1 MPRRT
6 LITRYQDDLSL
17 FPDRW
22 HVVGWLVCA
31 PLALLYPF
39 LASDA
44 WLTVGNLALVAV
56 VGSVSLMILTGFAG
70 QISLGHAA
78 FMALGAY
85 TTAVLGNRLHL
96 PAFVLLPM
104 AGAVA
109 AAVGLAVGVFA
120 LRLEGLYLAIVTLGL
135 IFLVNHALLSFPE
148 HTQGLTGIAVPVHTW
163 FGGDDAARARGSI
176 HDPVT
181 VLGLTLTFERKLYLA
196 FLGLAA
202 LVTYLA
208 KNLQR
213 SATGR
218 ALMAVR
224 DRDLAAAALG
234 VSPARAKILAFGI
247 SSFLAGVAGGM
258 FALQQ
263 QYITVDPPFNLY
275 LSVQYI
281 AMIVLGGLGTVFG
294 AVTGALAFTML
305 QPLLEEVGA
314 LLPFLSGLTRAQQ
327 ATVLFSLLVILVLAF
342 EPLGITGV
350 WLRVKRYFA
359 AWPFR
364 Y

>member
-1 MPRRT
+1 MPRRK

-22 HVVGWLVCA
+22 HLVGWLACA

-39 LASDA
+39 LASDE
-44 WLTVGNLALVAV
+44 WLTVGNLALVGV

-70 QISLGHAA
+70 QVSLGHAA

-96 PAFVLLPM
+96 PAFVLLPL

-148 HTQGLTGIAVPVHTW
+148 YTQGLTGIAVPFHTW
-163 FGGDDAARARGSI
+163 FGGEDASSI
-176 HDPVT
+176 HEPVT
-181 VLGLTLTFERKLYLA
+181 LLGLTFTFERKLYLA
-196 FLGLAA
+196 FLALAA

-234 VSPARAKILAFGI
+234 VSPARVKLLAFGV

-263 QYITVDPPFNLY
+263 QYITVDPPFNLH

-281 AMIVLGGLGTVFG
+281 AMIVLGGLGSIFG

-314 LLPFLSGLTRAQQ
+314 LIPFLSGLTRAQQ
-327 ATVLFSLLVILVLAF
+327 ATVLFSLLVLLVLAF

>member
-1 MPRRT
+1 MPRRK

-22 HVVGWLVCA
+22 HLVGWLVCA

-39 LASDA
+39 LASDE

-70 QISLGHAA
+70 QVSLGHAA

-96 PAFVLLPM
+96 PAFVLLPI

-148 HTQGLTGIAVPVHTW
+148 YTQGLTGIAVPVHTW
-163 FGGDDAARARGSI
+163 FGGEDAGSI
-176 HDPVT
+176 HEPVT
-181 VLGLTLTFERKLYLA
+181 LLGLTFTFERKLYLA
-196 FLGLAA
+196 FLVVAA

-208 KNLQR
+208 ANLQR

-263 QYITVDPPFNLY
+263 QYITVDPPFNLH
-275 LSVQYI
+275 LSVQYV
-281 AMIVLGGLGTVFG
+281 AMIVLGGLGTIFG
-294 AVTGALAFTML
+294 AVIGALAFTML
-305 QPLLEEVGA
+305 QPLMEEVGA
-314 LLPFLSGLTRAQQ
+314 LIPFLSGLTRAQQ

>member
-1 MPRRT
+1 MPRK
-6 LITRYQDDLSL
+6 LITRYEHDLAL

-22 HVVGWLVCA
+22 HTVAWILGAAVAVA
-31 PLALLYPF
+31 FPF

-44 WLTVGNLALVAV
+44 WLTTGNLALVAV
-56 VGSVSLMILTGFAG
+56 VGAVALMILTGLSG
-70 QISLGHAA
+70 QVSLGHAA
-78 FMALGAY
+78 FLALGAY
-85 TTAVLGNRLHL
+85 TTAVLGSRWQL
-96 PAFVLLPM
+96 PVFLLVPLS
-104 AGAVA
+104 GAVA

-135 IFLVNHALLSFPE
+135 IFLVRHGLLSFPE
-148 HTQGLTGIAVPVHTW
+148 YTQGLTGIAVPVHFW
-163 FGGDDAARARGSI
+163 FGGDAGSV
-176 HDPVT
+176 HQPVT
-181 VLGLTLTFERKLYLA
+181 LLGLSLTFERKLYAFFLA
-196 FLGLAA
+196 LAV
-202 LVTYLA
+202 LVAYLA

-213 SATGR
+213 TATGR
-218 ALMAVR
+218 AFMAVR

-234 VSPARAKILAFGI
+234 VSPARAKLLAFGI
-247 SSFLAGVAGGM
+247 SSFLTGVAGSM

-281 AMIVLGGLGTVFG
+281 AMIVLGGLGTIFG
-294 AVTGALAFTML
+294 AVVGALAFTML
-305 QPLLEEVGA
+305 QPLLERFGA
-314 LLPFLSGLTRAQQ
+314 MLPVATALGPAQKATIMFSVLT
-327 ATVLFSLLVILVLAF
+327 ILVLAF
-342 EPLGITGV
+342 EPLGITGL